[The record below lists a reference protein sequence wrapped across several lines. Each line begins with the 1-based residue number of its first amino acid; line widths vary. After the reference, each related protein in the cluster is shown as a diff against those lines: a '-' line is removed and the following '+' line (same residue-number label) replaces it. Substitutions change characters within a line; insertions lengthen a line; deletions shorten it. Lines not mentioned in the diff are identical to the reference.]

1 MSVSSDI
8 EVKMVRLYSLDY
20 KGCMSCMACKIKGKA
35 SNVCKFKDALTP
47 VLEEIAEADG
57 LVLGSPIYFGD
68 VTGQMRT
75 FLERLAF
82 PWLSYN
88 DYSLTAPKRMPVV
101 LMETMNG
108 LPDRNNMA
116 NIHYIRQITTKGLGH
131 AVSRARTFIGD
142 DPFVV
147 MYGDDVIIGDIP
159 ATKELIDA
167 YGTFGKGVLGVKKVS
182 EEAIKK
188 YSSLKVE
195 NLHDNIFKCT
205 DMIEKPQTKEQIM
218 SLYSILGRCVLPPEI
233 FDILDHIEPGAGGE
247 IQLTDAMAELART
260 VGMTAVEFSA
270 KRYDMGNKF
279 GILQANIE
287 VGLKHPDTAA
297 ELKEYIKELAKTI

>member
-1 MSVSSDI
+1 MKKIIIIDGGPRKNFNTASMLQKFAEGATSVSDKI
-8 EVKMVRLYSLDY
+8 EVKTVRLYGLDY

-108 LPDRNNMA
+108 LPDRNNSQGYGSMEYCIQTA
-116 NIHYIRQITTKGLGH
+116 LGEPEH
-131 AVSRARTFIGD
+131 LNAYNTYQVKNYDRF
-142 DPFVV
+142 
-147 MYGDDVIIGDIP
+147 
-159 ATKELIDA
+159 ELA
-167 YGTFGKGVLGVKKVS
+167 SFS
-182 EEAIKK
+182 EEAKRQWRD
-188 YSSLKVE
+188 E
-195 NLHDNIFKCT
+195 HW
-205 DMIEKPQTKEQIM
+205 EQD
-218 SLYSILGRCVLPPEI
+218 LQEA
-233 FDILDHIEPGAGGE
+233 FDAGK
-247 IQLTDAMAELART
+247 QMAEKILA
-260 VGMTAVEFSA
+260 
-270 KRYDMGNKF
+270 
-279 GILQANIE
+279 
-287 VGLKHPDTAA
+287 
-297 ELKEYIKELAKTI
+297 

>member
-1 MSVSSDI
+1 MKKIIIIEGGPRKNFNTASMLQKFAEGAMSLSDKI
-8 EVKMVRLYSLDY
+8 EVKTVRLYGLDY

-108 LPDRNNMA
+108 LPEKNNSQGYGSMEYCIQTA
-116 NIHYIRQITTKGLGH
+116 LGEPERLV
-131 AVSRARTFIGD
+131 AYNTYQVKNYERF
-142 DPFVV
+142 
-147 MYGDDVIIGDIP
+147 
-159 ATKELIDA
+159 ELA
-167 YGTFGKGVLGVKKVS
+167 SFS
-182 EEAIKK
+182 EEAKRQWRD
-188 YSSLKVE
+188 E
-195 NLHDNIFKCT
+195 HW
-205 DMIEKPQTKEQIM
+205 EQD
-218 SLYSILGRCVLPPEI
+218 LQKA
-233 FDILDHIEPGAGGE
+233 FDVGK
-247 IQLTDAMAELART
+247 QMAEKILA
-260 VGMTAVEFSA
+260 
-270 KRYDMGNKF
+270 
-279 GILQANIE
+279 
-287 VGLKHPDTAA
+287 
-297 ELKEYIKELAKTI
+297 